1 MEIIEVTR
9 EAAVRSI
16 QEAIIKKGSVLGGG
30 ILKVDSF
37 LNHQI
42 DPRLI
47 KTAGNLICDTFKDA
61 EITKVLT
68 VESSGI
74 APALATAECMGVPLL
89 FARKKKPITMKRYIT
104 ETAPSHTKGGTV
116 ELNVSLEFLGES
128 DRVLIVDDFLA
139 SGQTIAA
146 LGRLVQKTGAK
157 LCGFAA
163 VIEKT
168 FEEGRNLLEE
178 FGVPVLGLVRIS
190 SLEPLRFED

>member
-89 FARKKKPITMKRYIT
+89 FARKRKPITMKRYIT
-104 ETAPSHTKGGTV
+104 ETAPSHTKGGIV
-116 ELNVSLEFLGES
+116 ELNVSLEFLGEIGRAS
-128 DRVLIVDDFLA
+128 CRERV
-139 SGQTIAA
+139 
-146 LGRLVQKTGAK
+146 
-157 LCGFAA
+157 
-163 VIEKT
+163 
-168 FEEGRNLLEE
+168 
-178 FGVPVLGLVRIS
+178 
-190 SLEPLRFED
+190 